1 MLSLILAAALQ
12 AALLQSGAPA
22 ASTPHD
28 AARPPASAPT
38 TVAPV
43 TSEASLTYGIVE
55 GKGQAKGKKVCFN
68 DPMLGSK
75 IPTKRCMDRDEFER
89 QQRETRDYTRKIQDD
104 ARAPI
109 FK

>member
-12 AALLQSGAPA
+12 AGAPA
-22 ASTPHD
+22 APAPAD
-28 AARPPASAPT
+28 AARPPA

-43 TSEASLTYGIVE
+43 TAEAPIVYGIVE
-55 GKGQAKGKKVCFN
+55 GKGRAKPKRVCFN
-68 DPMLGSK
+68 DPVLGSK
-75 IPTKRCMDRDEFER
+75 IPTKRCMDREEFEQR
-89 QQRETRDYTRKIQDD
+89 QRDNREYTRKIQDD